1 MGERRAESGIR
12 QAKIAVEQGMVKRET
27 ADRVLALATAPTSSI
42 SVGELLLQLGHI
54 SEEQFKRLMALSH
67 VHDVPEDPSDR
78 ELFGEAVVSRGLATP
93 DQVADALRE
102 QAELAGEGTFRNLG
116 EILVAR
122 GVLKNAQVKELLGE
136 QDQVI
141 LHCPACR
148 EKYNVLRQWVG
159 SAKCPADSAL
169 LSDASPRTES
179 VGVAATLDGG
189 PAPGSPIGM
198 EVGGCRIV
206 EVLGKG
212 SMGAVYKAKHVGLNR
227 YVAVKLLPSVSNDP
241 ELVKRLLLEA
251 RAIAKLEH
259 PNIVQ
264 VYDVGFQ
271 RGYFFMVMQLLNG
284 ETLEARLKS
293 MSKLPVQTALELAR
307 DVAQGL
313 AAAHEKGVIH
323 RDVKP
328 ANIMLTEDGKAR
340 LTDFGLAQ
348 DTENQEEAPGVIVGT
363 PFYMSPEQWLGH
375 KADER
380 SDFYSLGV
388 ILFLM
393 VSGRHPF
400 QGATVQDLMHQHL
413 KVAPPALSSVD
424 GALSDGLAAVVRKMI
439 AKPPKK
445 RYLNAKELIGDL
457 QRLLRDEDPEALS
470 EFGQMV
476 RCGFCETMNPA
487 SEKKCKVCHES
498 LNGGGGLLEIAAR
511 PDEVRCPECSALTK
525 KGSRA
530 CSGCRKPFCSR
541 CRVRL
546 AALKGHCNLCVPH
559 LRRGDTDKRGH

>member
-1 MGERRAESGIR
+1 MGERRASGVL
-12 QAKIAVEQGMVKRET
+12 QARIAVQEGMVKVET
-27 ADRVLALATAPTSSI
+27 ADRVLALATSPTSSI

-54 SEEQFKRLMALSH
+54 DEEQFKRLMVLCH
-67 VHDVPEDPSDR
+67 GEGGEPEDSADR
-78 ELFGEAVVSRGLATP
+78 ELFGEAFISRGLATP

-102 QAELAGEGTFRNLG
+102 QAELSGKGVFKNLG
-116 EILVAR
+116 EILVGR
-122 GVLKNAQVKELLGE
+122 GILLNSQVKALLHE

-141 LHCPACR
+141 LHCPDCK
-148 EKYNVLRQWVG
+148 EKYNVLRQWAG

-169 LSDASPRTES
+169 LSDSPRTES

-189 PAPGSPIGM
+189 PASGSPIGM
-198 EVGGCRIV
+198 DFGGCRIV
-206 EVLGKG
+206 EPLGKG

-227 YVAVKLLPSVSNDP
+227 YVAVKLMPSMSNDP

-271 RGYFFMVMQLLNG
+271 RGYFFMIMQLLKG
-284 ETLEARLKS
+284 ETLEARIKDER
-293 MSKLPVQTALELAR
+293 KLPVKAALEIAR

-313 AAAHEKGVIH
+313 HAAHERGVIH

-328 ANIMLTEDGKAR
+328 ANIMVTEDGKAR

-348 DTENQEEAPGVIVGT
+348 DTDNQEEEPGVIVGT

-400 QGATVQDLMHQHL
+400 QGTTVQELMNQHL
-413 KVAPPALSSVD
+413 KIQPPSLTSVD
-424 GALSDGLAAVVRKMI
+424 AAFPDGLSAVVRKLM
-439 AKPPKK
+439 AKPPKR
-445 RYLNAKELIGDL
+445 RYPSAKDMLSDL
-457 QRLLRDEDPEALS
+457 QHLLRDEDPEALA
-470 EFGQMV
+470 EFGEMV
-476 RCGFCETMNPA
+476 RCGFCETMNPIT
-487 SEKKCKVCHES
+487 EKKCKVCHES
-498 LNGGGGLLEIAAR
+498 LNAGGGPLEIATRA
-511 PDEVRCPECSALTK
+511 DEVRCDCGAITK
-525 KGSRA
+525 KGARS
-530 CSGCRKPFCSR
+530 CSGCRKPFCTR

-546 AALKGHCNLCVPH
+546 AALKGYCNLCVPH
-559 LRRGDTDKRGH
+559 LPRR

>member
-1 MGERRAESGIR
+1 MGERRDSGVL
-12 QAKIAVEQGMVKRET
+12 QAKIAVREGMVGQET
-27 ADRVLALATAPTSSI
+27 ADRVLALATSPTSTI
-42 SVGELLLQLGHI
+42 SVAELLLQLGHVD
-54 SEEQFKRLMALSH
+54 ETQFKRLMGLSH
-67 VHDVPEDPSDR
+67 HEGLVPGDPADQ
-78 ELFGEAVVSRGLATP
+78 ELFGEAIISRGLAMP
-93 DQVADALRE
+93 DQVAEALRE
-102 QAELAGEGTFRNLG
+102 QAELAGKGVFKNLG

-122 GVLKNAQVKELLGE
+122 GLLKPAQVKALLEE
-136 QDQVI
+136 QDQII
-141 LHCPACR
+141 LHCPTCT
-148 EKYNVLRQWVG
+148 EKYNVLRQWRG
-159 SAKCPADSAL
+159 TAKCPADSAL
-169 LSDASPRTES
+169 LSDSPRTDS
-179 VGVAATLDGG
+179 VGVAATLGG
-189 PAPGSPIGM
+189 GTKPDSPVGM
-198 EVGGCRIV
+198 EVGGCKIV
-206 EVLGKG
+206 EQIGKG
-212 SMGAVYKAKHVGLNR
+212 SMGAVYKAKHLGLNR
-227 YVAVKLLPSVSNDP
+227 YVAVKLLPTVSNDP
-241 ELVKRLLLEA
+241 ELVKRLLFEA

-284 ETLEARLKS
+284 VTLEARIREDKKIP
-293 MSKLPVQTALELAR
+293 MKAAVEIAR
-307 DVAQGL
+307 DVAKGL

-328 ANIMLTEDGKAR
+328 ANIMMTEDGKAR

-348 DTENQEEAPGVIVGT
+348 DVENPEEQPGIIVGT

-393 VSGRHPF
+393 TTGRHPY

-413 KVAPPALSSVD
+413 KVPAPSPSQIDPDLGD
-424 GALSDGLAAVVRKMI
+424 GFSAVVRKLI

-445 RYLNAKELIGDL
+445 RYAAAAEVIADFN
-457 QRLLRDEDPEALS
+457 RLLRDEDPEALAQ
-470 EFGQMV
+470 FGEMV

-498 LNGGGGLLEIAAR
+498 LGGVGGPLEIAAR
-511 PDEVRCPECSALTK
+511 PDEVRCPGCGALTK
-525 KGSRA
+525 KGSRT
-530 CSGCRKPFCSR
+530 CSGCTKLFCTR

-546 AALKGHCNLCVPH
+546 AVLKGHCHQCMPH
-559 LRRGDTDKRGH
+559 LPRRPDTERRGS